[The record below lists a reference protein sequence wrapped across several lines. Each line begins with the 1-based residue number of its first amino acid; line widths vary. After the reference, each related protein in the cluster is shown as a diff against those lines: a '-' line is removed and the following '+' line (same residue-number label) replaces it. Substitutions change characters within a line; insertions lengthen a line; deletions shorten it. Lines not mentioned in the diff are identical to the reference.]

1 MNKAVNKLKHILA
14 SILIV
19 LALNASTCH
28 IFDALAENSNNVPK
42 ITIVYGQKSATFYP
56 EKYKVKSKVFTH
68 QYEAQKFNRSSDIRQ
83 KIKMLKLIKSQGWS
97 SYDAFKF
104 MFAGLNEDI
113 ERWLIQNVNTS
124 PQDAKIIFRPNNN
137 VKFAIIKEKDGQT
150 ADIEKLFDDIYQKM
164 LSNVSVRVVVKTLRV
179 PAEITADYLKEE
191 TYLRARFSTDYSFSS
206 PGRKHNIQLA
216 MKRFDGLVL
225 KPGEIASFN
234 KIVGPRTAYNGFV
247 EAKIIMGGRY
257 EQGIGGGVCQ
267 ASTTIYNAALLADLE
282 IISANNHSLRVNY
295 IEPSFDAMVN
305 GSWSD
310 LKFRNSTDR
319 NIYIHSYCSQNRVI
333 VEIYGAK
340 MPYRITRHYRILSR
354 IASPG
359 SEKILDYEGKY
370 SQYVKYKGQ
379 THVLQPPKD
388 GMISEG
394 YLRYYNGDTLIKEVK
409 IRSDHY
415 APQKGI
421 IVEGVLTPPPPE
433 EQEKKEE
440 KASEDNFFDLNKIL
454 KGFEDIFRQAHTP

>member
-1 MNKAVNKLKHILA
+1 MKKRLKQFIA
-14 SILIV
+14 IFLIV
-19 LALNASTCH
+19 LAANASTCH
-28 IFDALAENSNNVPK
+28 FFGALAEISNQPK
-42 ITIVYGQKSATFYP
+42 ITVVYGQKSAVFYP
-56 EKYKVKSKVFTH
+56 QQYKSQSKVFIH
-68 QYEAQKFNRSSDIRQ
+68 KYQEQKFNRSSSFD
-83 KIKMLKLIKSQGWS
+83 KKVEMLKLIKSQGWS

-113 ERWLIQNVNTS
+113 ERWLILNVYEP
-124 PQDAKIIFRPNNN
+124 PQDAKIIFRPNNDI
-137 VKFAIIKEKDGQT
+137 KFAIIREKYGQV
-150 ADIEKLFDDIYQKM
+150 ADTQKLFEDIYEKIIR
-164 LSNVSVRVVVKTLRV
+164 NPSVKVTVKTQPV
-179 PAEITADYLKEE
+179 PATVTADYLKEE

-206 PGRKHNIQLA
+206 AGRKHNIQLA
-216 MKRFDGLVL
+216 MKRFDGLVV
-225 KPGEIASFN
+225 KPGEIVSFN
-234 KIVGPRTAYNGFV
+234 KVVGPRTAGNGFV

-267 ASTTIYNAALLADLE
+267 ASTTVYNAALLADLE

-310 LKFRNSTDR
+310 LKFRNNTGR
-319 NIYIHSYCSQNRVI
+319 NIYIHSYCTQNRVY
-333 VEIYGAK
+333 VEIYGLK
-340 MPYRITRHYRILSR
+340 MPYRITRRYKILSR

-370 SQYVKYKGQ
+370 SQYIKYKGQ
-379 THVLQPPKD
+379 THILQPPKD

-409 IRSDHY
+409 IRSDQY

-433 EQEKKEE
+433 EKTED
-440 KASEDNFFDLNKIL
+440 KASEDLFDLSKIF
-454 KGFEDIFRQAHTP
+454 KGLEKLLR